1 MAKGMQKANLAA
13 EVKQFLLSRFAPH
26 FGQLTGKFESNPIW
40 RRFRELGTEL
50 WLDTGSIDEA
60 SDLWTREFTALTT
73 NNTLLNREVQTGVYD
88 GLISEAVQTLEPFG
102 LSQEELTYEI
112 AFILNAHHAL
122 RLVEKF
128 DATVSVELH
137 TDLAHDVQG
146 SVAWARRYHEIC
158 PERFIVKVPFTPEG
172 LLATRILSRQGIPVN
187 HTLGF
192 SARQSHLIG
201 KIARPAYVN
210 VFLGRLNSFI
220 ADNDL
225 GDGKYVG
232 ERATLAAQAVVKKL
246 RAEHNVLTRQIAAS
260 MRSGQQALDLAG
272 VDVLTMPPAVAREVL
287 ATCADPADIVD
298 RTGEDYPVRLSE
310 TVHPESLCMDTLWG
324 IRKRFAAAVD
334 ELDKMDLD
342 AMIAADVID
351 FFAKRACGDVVIAWS
366 DEQVALSEIEGK
378 IPKLR
383 NWQECLGGKHI
394 GLDSL
399 MNLAGLNS
407 FAADQKAMDARM
419 HEVLVKT

>member
-1 MAKGMQKANLAA
+1 MAKGMQKAGLVG
-13 EVKQFLLSRFAPH
+13 EVKQFLVSRFTPH
-26 FGQLTGKFESNPIW
+26 FGQLAGGFDSNPIW

-60 SDLWTREFTALTT
+60 ADLWTREFAALTT
-73 NNTLLNREVQTGVYD
+73 NNTLLNREVQSGVYD
-88 GLISEAVQTLEPFG
+88 ALIAESIGMLEPYR
-102 LSQEELTYEI
+102 LSQDELTYEI

-128 DATVSVELH
+128 DAMVSVELH

-146 SVAWARRYHEIC
+146 SVAWARRYHDVC

-172 LLATRILSRQGIPVN
+172 LLATRILSREGIPLN

-192 SARQSHLIG
+192 SARQSHLVG
-201 KIARPAYVN
+201 RIAQPAYVN

-232 ERATLAAQAVVKKL
+232 ERTTLAAQAVVKKL
-246 RAEHNVLTRQIAAS
+246 RSEHNVPTRQIAAS
-260 MRSGQQALDLAG
+260 MRNGQQALDLAG
-272 VDVLTMPPAVAREVL
+272 VDVLTMPPMVAREVL
-287 ATCADPADIVD
+287 EMNPDPATIVD
-298 RTGEDYPVRLSE
+298 RTGEDYPVHLNER
-310 TVHPESLCMDTLWG
+310 VYPESLCMDTLWG
-324 IRKRFAAAVD
+324 IRKRFVAAVD
-334 ELDKMDLD
+334 ELYKTDLD
-342 AMIAADVID
+342 ATDAADLIG
-351 FFAKRACGDVVIAWS
+351 FFAKRACGDVVVAWN
-366 DEQVALSEIEGK
+366 DEQKALSEIEGK
-378 IPKLR
+378 IPKLP
-383 NWQECLGGKHI
+383 NWQEPLGGKHV